1 METCGLPPFQLR
13 EIARHL
19 AGGGL
24 IAYPTEAVFG
34 LGCDPL
40 DGEAVMRALALK
52 HRDPGKGL
60 ILVADSPETLR
71 PWTALPASDWTT
83 IAAEWPAPRTVIV
96 PAAAGVPDW
105 LTGGRAEI
113 ALRVP
118 AHPLPRAISAAFGGA
133 IVSTS
138 ANVTG
143 HPPARSALIAR
154 RTFAAAGVRI
164 VPGAVDRRARPS
176 QIIHWPTGRIIRS

>member
-1 METCGLPPFQLR
+1 MDHDGLSPFQKR

-19 AGGGL
+19 DAGGL

-40 DGEAVMRALALK
+40 DGPAVMRLLALK
-52 HRDPGKGL
+52 QRDPAKGL
-60 ILVADSPETLR
+60 ILIADHPDGLR
-71 PWTALPASDWTT
+71 PYTSLDQGDWER
-83 IAAEWPAPRTVIV
+83 ICRDWPAARTVIV

-105 LTGGRAEI
+105 LTGGRDEI

-118 AHPLPRAISAAFGGA
+118 AHATARAICAAFGGP

-138 ANVTG
+138 ANRSG
-143 HPPARSALIAR
+143 RPPARSALLAR
-154 RTFAAAGVRI
+154 RAFAADGVRI
-164 VPGAVDRRARPS
+164 IPGAVDRRARPS

>member
-1 METCGLPPFQLR
+1 MSGLAPFQLR
-13 EIARHL
+13 EISRFL
-19 AGGGL
+19 DQGGL

-40 DGEAVMRALALK
+40 DGQAVMRLLALK
-52 HRDPGKGL
+52 RRDISKGL
-60 ILVADSPETLR
+60 ILIAD
-71 PWTALPASDWTT
+71 TAERLQPYAAVDP
-83 IAAEWPAPRTVIV
+83 AEWAQLAAGWPAARTVVV

-105 LTGGRAEI
+105 LTGGREEI

-118 AHPLPRAISAAFGGA
+118 AHATPRAISRAFGEP

-138 ANVTG
+138 ANITG
-143 HPPARSALIAR
+143 RPVAQNALTAR
-154 RTFAAAGVRI
+154 RLFAHAGVKI
-164 VPGAVDRRARPS
+164 VPGTVDRRARPS

>member
-1 METCGLPPFQLR
+1 MDRIPPFHLR

-19 AGGGL
+19 NGGGL

-40 DGEAVMRALALK
+40 DGEAVMRLLALK
-52 HRDPGKGL
+52 QRDPAKGL
-60 ILVADSPETLR
+60 ILVGDEPDTLR
-71 PWTALPASDWTT
+71 PYTALPEDEWAA
-83 IAAEWPAPRTVIV
+83 IAADWPAPRTVIV
-96 PAAAGVPDW
+96 PAAEGVPEW
-105 LTGGRAEI
+105 LTGGRGEI

-118 AHPLPRAISAAFGGA
+118 AHPMPRAISAAFGGA

-154 RTFAAAGVRI
+154 RTFASAGVRI
-164 VPGAVDRRARPS
+164 VPGAVNRRARPS

>member
-1 METCGLPPFQLR
+1 MEPSPFQLR

-19 AGGGL
+19 DAGGL

-40 DGEAVMRALALK
+40 DGVAVLRLLALK
-52 HRDPGKGL
+52 RRDPAKGL
-60 ILVADSPETLR
+60 ILIADDPDSLR
-71 PWTALPASDWTT
+71 PYTSLDPGDWER
-83 IAAEWPAPRTVIV
+83 ICRDWPAPRTVIV
-96 PAAAGVPDW
+96 PAAPGVPDW
-105 LTGGRAEI
+105 LTGGRDEI

-118 AHPLPRAISAAFGGA
+118 AHPVPRAICAAFGGP

-138 ANVTG
+138 ANVSAR
-143 HPPARSALIAR
+143 PPARSALLAR
-154 RTFAAAGVRI
+154 RAFAADGVRI

>member
-1 METCGLPPFQLR
+1 MEPSPFQLR

-19 AGGGL
+19 NSGGL
-24 IAYPTEAVFG
+24 VAYPTEAVFG

-40 DGEAVMRALALK
+40 DGVAVMRLLALK
-52 HRDPGKGL
+52 QRDPAKGL
-60 ILVADSPETLR
+60 ILVGDEPDTLR
-71 PWTALPASDWTT
+71 PYTALPETDWAA

-105 LTGGRAEI
+105 LTGGRDEI

-118 AHPLPRAISAAFGGA
+118 AHPVPRAISAAFGGA

-143 HPPARSALIAR
+143 HPPARSALLAR
-154 RTFAAAGVRI
+154 RAFAADGVRI
-164 VPGAVDRRARPS
+164 IPGAVDRRTRPS

>member
-1 METCGLPPFQLR
+1 MSGLSPFRLR

-19 AGGGL
+19 DSGGL

-40 DGEAVMRALALK
+40 DPFAVMRLLALK
-52 HRDPGKGL
+52 RRDIDKGL
-60 ILVADSPETLR
+60 ILIADTPEMLQ
-71 PWTALPASDWTT
+71 PYAALPADEWDRL
-83 IAAEWPAPRTVIV
+83 AADWPAARTVIV
-96 PAAAGVPDW
+96 PAAEGVPDW
-105 LTGGRAEI
+105 LTGGRGEI

-118 AHPLPRAISAAFGGA
+118 AHETARAISRAFGGP

-143 HPPARSALIAR
+143 RPAARDALAAR
-154 RTFAAAGVRI
+154 RQFGRADVQI
-164 VPGAVDRRARPS
+164 IPGAVDRRARPS